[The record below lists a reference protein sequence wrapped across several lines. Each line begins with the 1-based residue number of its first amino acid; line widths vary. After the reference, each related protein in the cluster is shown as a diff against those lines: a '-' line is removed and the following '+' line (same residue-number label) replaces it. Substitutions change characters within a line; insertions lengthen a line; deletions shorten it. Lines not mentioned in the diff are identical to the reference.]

1 MKGPSKKKPGGTGRQ
16 QLRRGAGGGPSGS
29 GGFTSGG
36 AEEAVRLCRA
46 IANTLSA
53 DGFALL
59 IAAPGAS
66 HSLKSAFDCDFPLP
80 SPYLSAFLDVHDG
93 ELARHL
99 LATTVPLWWCGPA
112 SIPDGLSALPWG
124 KRLLSYGG
132 LEPGVGFPCHA
143 ERGAKGIVVFWG
155 KRLAVAGEAMLDAH
169 GRCFALFEAVSLMR
183 IEGEGGAP
191 MSKRELECLELT
203 AEGLTSA
210 EIAKALGMASNTVDQ
225 HLASAMV
232 KLNAVSRVHAVAKA
246 IRFGLID

>member
-1 MKGPSKKKPGGTGRQ
+1 MKGPGKKKPGAPKRSQ
-16 QLRRGAGGGPSGS
+16 PPRRGAAGPLS
-29 GGFTSGG
+29 GGFTGG
-36 AEEAVRLCRA
+36 GGEEAVRLCRA
-46 IANTLSA
+46 IANGLHA
-53 DGFALL
+53 DCFALL

-66 HSLKSAFDCDFPLP
+66 HSLKPAFDCDFPLA

-99 LATTVPLWWCGPA
+99 LATAVPLWWCGPA
-112 SIPDGLSALPWG
+112 SVAEGFAGLPWG

-132 LEPGVGFPCHA
+132 LEPGIGFPCHA

-155 KRLAVAGEAMLDAH
+155 KRLAVSGEALLDAH
-169 GRCFALFEAVSLMR
+169 ARCFALFEAVSLMR
-183 IEGEGGAP
+183 PEGEGGAP
-191 MSKRELECLELT
+191 MSRRELECLELT

-225 HLASAMV
+225 HLASAIV